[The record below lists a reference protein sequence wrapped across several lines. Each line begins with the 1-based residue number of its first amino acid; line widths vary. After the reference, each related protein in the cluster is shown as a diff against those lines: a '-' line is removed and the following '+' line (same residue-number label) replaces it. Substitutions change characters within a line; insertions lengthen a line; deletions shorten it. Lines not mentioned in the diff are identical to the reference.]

1 MIACSTSSGMWSQ
14 ISDAG
19 NGEARRKVEPGFA
32 ALSMSYFSRYGK
44 QWHAVK
50 SALLTKYGLRIMS
63 EPKRRCEIVTP
74 PDFLESYSK

>member
-1 MIACSTSSGMWSQ
+1 MWSQ
-14 ISDAG
+14 ISAAL
-19 NGEARRKVEPGFA
+19 NGEARRNTEPGFA

-50 SALLTKYGLRIMS
+50 SAVLMKYGLRIIS
-63 EPKRRCEIVTP
+63 EPKRRWEIVTP